1 MGVALA
7 LAAALCYACG
17 SVIEHQVAR
26 QQRPELALRLGLLV
40 ALARQPLWVIGFL
53 VGVGAYG
60 LEAAALA
67 VGNVMTVA
75 PLLVSG
81 LLFALPLAS
90 HRSHR
95 RMTSGEWAAA
105 VALTGAL
112 AVFVT
117 VGGADREPLRH
128 VRRRL
133 AARHHRRGD
142 GHRRA
147 GDVGDGLSTEPTRPS
162 PRYRHG
168 GPVRVDGGAD
178 EGHDGAPRA
187 WRARCPRPLAALR
200 PRRRVGRRPGAQPER
215 VPSRPPRGVAAGH
228 LRGQPGDRRPARR
241 RAVRRATRRLRP
253 AGAGRD
259 GGVGDRDGD
268 GDHLTRPLATRR
280 RADAPPHPVSVG

>member
-1 MGVALA
+1 MVGVALA

-67 VGNVMTVA
+67 VGDVMTVA

-117 VGGADREPLRH
+117 VGAPTGTA
-128 VRRRL
+128 
-133 AARHHRRGD
+133 
-142 GHRRA
+142 
-147 GDVGDGLSTEPTRPS
+147 PTRPS
-162 PRYRHG
+162 ATGCSPSS
-168 GPVRVDGGAD
+168 P
-178 EGHDGAPRA
+178 
-187 WRARCPRPLAALR
+187 WRW
-200 PRRRVGRRPGAQPER
+200 
-215 VPSRPPRGVAAGH
+215 S
-228 LRGQPGDRRPARR
+228 PARWSCR
-241 RAVRRATRRLRP
+241 RWAQ
-253 AGAGRD
+253 
-259 GGVGDRDGD
+259 
-268 GDHLTRPLATRR
+268 H
-280 RADAPPHPVSVG
+280 RADAPFVSVPPRGSSTG